1 MKSLFKTAL
10 CMTGIGLALL
20 FGCAALAQTQVQTQ
34 GQAPAGPTAEP
45 DVMFYQK
52 IGPGPVL
59 AGGGIGLVRFE
70 GLIDQKVVTGA
81 PFTATISQESSQ
93 TLADGNRIERNASGT
108 FARDSEGRTR
118 RDVGLPAIGP
128 WAASGKEPPHAIF
141 INDPVAGTRY
151 VLDTTQKVA
160 HQMPAGPG
168 EPKIRTRPDAGAAV
182 EIQQEET
189 TVSLGTQTI
198 NGISAEGTRTI
209 RTIPAGEIGNQKPI
223 TITVERWYSNDL
235 QTFVLIKHSDPM
247 MGDTVYQLTNIQR
260 GEPDAS
266 LFQVPADYAVKQGR
280 GMEFHVTGPPPPPPP
295 PPSDNPDAQ

>member
-1 MKSLFKTAL
+1 MKSLFKTAQCL
-10 CMTGIGLALL
+10 AAAGVGLM
-20 FGCAALAQTQVQTQ
+20 FGSAALAQAPAQTV
-34 GQAPAGPTAEP
+34 GQAPAGAGAGP
-45 DVMFYQK
+45 DVMFYEK

-70 GLIDQKVVTGA
+70 GLVDQKVVTGA
-81 PFTATISQESSQ
+81 PFTATISQETSQ
-93 TLADGNRIERNASGT
+93 TLADGNRIERNATGT

-118 RDVGLPAIGP
+118 RDMALPAIGP

-151 VLDTTQKVA
+151 VLDATEKVA
-160 HQMPAGPG
+160 HQMPPGPP
-168 EPKIRTRPDAGAAV
+168 EPKIRPHPDTGAAM

-198 NGISAEGTRTI
+198 NGISAEGTRTV

-235 QTFVLIKHSDPM
+235 QTYVLIKHSDPM

-260 GEPDAS
+260 TEPDAS
-266 LFQVPADYAVKQGR
+266 LFQVPADYTIKQGR
-280 GMEFHVTGPPPPPPP
+280 GMEFHVTGPPPPQ